1 MNADSESGKWM
12 GTDLLGCSCHSTHTE
27 IFWVDFTSSESSG
40 VLVPPFT
47 HPVCLLPPFSAWEK
61 KHKIHQ
67 SWLSN
72 LPQRTRQMGR
82 SKQWLHLLPLSTQI
96 LTLVVRTSG
105 FWGLFPKCS
114 QVTSSWY
121 VFSSQLDLKE
131 CEDKSS
137 FLFLY
142 SAFLCLSFSPT
153 LHHHHTSRKPQAWAY
168 ASYIML
174 TDEWTR
180 TQERSQ
186 PWQRELLLSEEAVTG
201 PSKR

>member
-12 GTDLLGCSCHSTHTE
+12 GTDLLGCSCHPTQG
-27 IFWVDFTSSESSG
+27 FSELISP
-40 VLVPPFT
+40 VLSPQGYWSPYPP
-47 HPVCLLPPFSAWEK
+47 CLPPATLLCMREETQNSSKF
-61 KHKIHQ
+61 I
-67 SWLSN
+67 SN

-82 SKQWLHLLPLSTQI
+82 SRQWLHLLPLSTQI
-96 LTLVVRTSG
+96 LILVVRISG

-114 QVTSSWY
+114 QVISSWY

-142 SAFLCLSFSPT
+142 SAFLCLSFSPI

-201 PSKR
+201 PSKW